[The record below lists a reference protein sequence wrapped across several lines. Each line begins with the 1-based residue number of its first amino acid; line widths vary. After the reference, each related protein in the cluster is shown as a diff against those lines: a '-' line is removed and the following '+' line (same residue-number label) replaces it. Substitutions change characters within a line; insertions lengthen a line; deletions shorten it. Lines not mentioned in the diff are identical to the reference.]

1 MSQRVLE
8 SVFRRP
14 LQFLLLLLML
24 PPLGVAVAYIVFPR
38 TYPATAT
45 LWAFHRYEVI
55 GLSGP
60 ETDPNSTPAETQ
72 ATALTE
78 LLQTRVFALS
88 IAKATDL
95 PSTLSVATQANSQLQ
110 DNALFTEISQ
120 HVAVAADGYNLFV
133 ITYINTNAVIA
144 QQVVQSTI
152 QNFAVES
159 EGFTSVEAKILL
171 EGDQT
176 QLVNA
181 KNVAA
186 QAVAA
191 EANYIAAH
199 SNLTQSELLTDP
211 QYTLLHAQSQQ
222 AQATVANIQ
231 ASIDTINQE
240 INAQGNSSA
249 NLFKVLDAPAIPYVP
264 VSRTK
269 DYLTGGGVGLGVAL
283 LAFIL
288 YVIISSRRDR
298 TIHSPLDLQQIIA
311 LPIVMQIPQLNDTSV
326 SLLVESAQQGSA

>member
-1 MSQRVLE
+1 MTQRVLE

-14 LQFLLLLLML
+14 LQFLLLLIIL
-24 PPLGVAVAYIVFPR
+24 PPLGVAVVYVVVPR
-38 TYPATAT
+38 TYSAAAS

-55 GLSGP
+55 GLTGP
-60 ETDPNSTPAETQ
+60 ETDENSTPAETQ

-88 IAKATDL
+88 VADATDL
-95 PSTLSVATQANSQLQ
+95 PTTLPADERANSQLQ

-120 HVAVAADGYNLFV
+120 HVTVASQGYNLFD
-133 ITYINTNAVIA
+133 ITYINKNARVA

-152 QNFAVES
+152 HNFAVQS
-159 EGFTSVEAKILL
+159 QGFSIVEAQLLL

-181 KNVAA
+181 RNAA
-186 QAVAA
+186 AKAVTA

-199 SNLTQSELLTDP
+199 ANLTESELLTDP

-231 ASIDTINQE
+231 SSIDTVNQE
-240 INAQGNSSA
+240 INAGGDSSEEP
-249 NLFKVLDAPAIPYVP
+249 F
-264 VSRTK
+264 
-269 DYLTGGGVGLGVAL
+269 
-283 LAFIL
+283 
-288 YVIISSRRDR
+288 
-298 TIHSPLDLQQIIA
+298 
-311 LPIVMQIPQLNDTSV
+311 
-326 SLLVESAQQGSA
+326 

>member
-14 LQFLLLLLML
+14 LQFLLLLIML
-24 PPLGVAVAYIVFPR
+24 PPLGVAVVYVTFPR

-60 ETDPNSTPAETQ
+60 ETDPNSTPAATQ

-88 IAKATDL
+88 IANATDL
-95 PSTLSVATQANSQLQ
+95 ASTLPAATRASSQLQ

-133 ITYINTNAVIA
+133 ITYINKNATIA

-152 QNFAVES
+152 QNFAVQS

-181 KNVAA
+181 KNAAA

-199 SNLTQSELLTDP
+199 ANLTQSELLTDP

-222 AQATVANIQ
+222 AQGTVANIQ

-240 INAQGNSSA
+240 INAQGSSSA

-269 DYLTGGGVGLGVAL
+269 DYLIGGGVGLAVAL

-288 YVIISSRRDR
+288 YIIISSRRDR
-298 TIHSPLDLQQIIA
+298 TIHNPLDLQQIIA

-326 SLLVESAQQGSA
+326 TLLVESVQQGSA

>member
-1 MSQRVLE
+1 MSQRVFE

-14 LQFLLLLLML
+14 LQFLLLLILL
-24 PPLGVAVAYIVFPR
+24 PPLGVAVVYVVFAR
-38 TYPATAT
+38 SYPATAT

-55 GLSGP
+55 GLTGP
-60 ETDPNSTPAETQ
+60 ETDQNSTPAETQ

-88 IAKATDL
+88 VAKATNL
-95 PSTLSVATQANSQLQ
+95 PSTLPAATRANSELE

-133 ITYINTNAVIA
+133 ITYINTNAPVA

-152 QNFAVES
+152 QNFAVQS

-176 QLVNA
+176 QLIKA
-181 KNVAA
+181 KNDAA

-199 SNLTQSELLTDP
+199 ANLTPSELLTDP

-222 AQATVANIQ
+222 AQGTVANIQ

-240 INAQGNSSA
+240 INAQGESSA

-269 DYLTGGGVGLGVAL
+269 DYLIGGGVGLAVAL

-298 TIHSPLDLQQIIA
+298 TIHNPLDLQQMIA

-326 SLLVESAQQGSA
+326 SLLVESVQQGSA